1 MEALVRI
8 SKEAGIFEKLGFEK
22 EKPFCACSLMNR
34 KPRFC
39 CKAQPCIACF
49 FPGLKIPNNRA
60 NWTSSWTDNEEVDAE
75 ASVSRKSLFAK
86 HLPAPIAGPFILT
99 EPHWWPKVR
108 IQLGQTAGSS
118 EPRKRMESLMSNN
131 HPRVASADNS
141 RPVPFIDLVAQY
153 QTIRSEIRDA
163 VDRCFESQTFIL
175 GDEVAMLEQ
184 EIASYCDSQFAI
196 GCASGTDALILA
208 LLAAGVEPGD
218 EVITSPFTFFASAGA
233 IHRVGAI
240 PVLVDIE
247 PESFN
252 LDPEKVEQ
260 AITSRTAAIMPVHIF
275 GQCAEMEPLWRLSA
289 AHDLAIIE
297 DSAQAIGAEYRGRR
311 TGVLGSI
318 GCFSFF
324 PTKNLGGAGDG
335 GIMTTDDPE
344 LAARLKRLRVHGDL
358 GGYNHVE
365 VGFNSRLDAL
375 QAAVLRVKLRHLDAW
390 TEGRARNASRYADLI
405 EVNGLTDVIKLP
417 TVLPDRRHVFN
428 QFTTRVTGGRRA
440 AVMQSLKEQQIGCA
454 VYYPIPLHLQKCF
467 AYLGYQPGDLP
478 EAERACAEVMSLPI
492 YTELPAAHLERVVQG
507 LCKALGRQATLAFP
521 HSVATPQ
528 RRAA

>member
-1 MEALVRI
+1 M
-8 SKEAGIFEKLGFEK
+8 
-22 EKPFCACSLMNR
+22 SL
-34 KPRFC
+34 
-39 CKAQPCIACF
+39 
-49 FPGLKIPNNRA
+49 
-60 NWTSSWTDNEEVDAE
+60 S
-75 ASVSRKSLFAK
+75 
-86 HLPAPIAGPFILT
+86 
-99 EPHWWPKVR
+99 
-108 IQLGQTAGSS
+108 
-118 EPRKRMESLMSNN
+118 
-131 HPRVASADNS
+131 HPRATSTETQ
-141 RPVPFIDLVAQY
+141 PVPFIDLVAQY
-153 QTIRSEIRDA
+153 QTIRDEVKEA

-175 GDEVAMLEQ
+175 GDEVAALEQ
-184 EIASYCDSQFAI
+184 EIAAYCDAEYAI

-208 LLAAGVEPGD
+208 LLAAGVQPGD

-247 PESFN
+247 AESFN
-252 LDPEKVEQ
+252 LDPEKVEK

-289 AHDLAIIE
+289 AYDIPIIE
-297 DSAQAIGAEYRGRR
+297 DAAQAIGAEYRGRR

-335 GIMTTDDPE
+335 GIMTTDDAD

-375 QAAVLRVKLRHLDAW
+375 QAAVLRVKLRHLDKW
-390 TEGRARNASRYADLI
+390 TEGRNQNAVRYNQLI
-405 EVNGLTDVIKLP
+405 EQNGLTDVIKLP

-428 QFTTRVTGGRRA
+428 QFTTRVLNGQRA
-440 AVMQSLKEQQIGCA
+440 ALMASLKEQKIGSM

-467 AYLGYQPGDLP
+467 SYLGYQPGDLP
-478 EAERACAEVMSLPI
+478 EAERACSEVMSLPI
-492 YTELPAAHLERVVQG
+492 YTELPAAHLERVVEG
-507 LCKALGRQATLAFP
+507 LCVALGRQATIPFP
-521 HSVATPQ
+521 QSTTTPQ
-528 RRAA
+528 RKAA

>member
-1 MEALVRI
+1 M
-8 SKEAGIFEKLGFEK
+8 
-22 EKPFCACSLMNR
+22 SL
-34 KPRFC
+34 
-39 CKAQPCIACF
+39 
-49 FPGLKIPNNRA
+49 
-60 NWTSSWTDNEEVDAE
+60 S
-75 ASVSRKSLFAK
+75 
-86 HLPAPIAGPFILT
+86 
-99 EPHWWPKVR
+99 
-108 IQLGQTAGSS
+108 
-118 EPRKRMESLMSNN
+118 
-131 HPRVASADNS
+131 HPRATSTDTQ
-141 RPVPFIDLVAQY
+141 PVPFIDLVAQY
-153 QTIRSEIRDA
+153 QTIRDEVKEA

-175 GDEVAMLEQ
+175 GDEVAALEQ
-184 EIASYCDSQFAI
+184 EIAAYCDAEYAI

-208 LLAAGVEPGD
+208 LLAAGVQPGD

-247 PESFN
+247 PEGFN
-252 LDPEKVEQ
+252 LDPEKVEK

-275 GQCAEMEPLWRLSA
+275 GQCAEMEPLWRLSTA
-289 AHDLAIIE
+289 YDIPIIE

-335 GIMTTDDPE
+335 GIMTTDDAD
-344 LAARLKRLRVHGDL
+344 LAARLRRLRVHGDL

-375 QAAVLRVKLRHLDAW
+375 QAAVLRVKLRHLDSW
-390 TEGRARNASRYADLI
+390 TEGRNRNAARYCQLI
-405 EVNGLTDVIKLP
+405 EQNGLTDVIKLP

-428 QFTTRVTGGRRA
+428 QFTTRVLNRKRT
-440 AVMQSLKEQQIGCA
+440 AVMASLKEQKIGSM

-478 EAERACAEVMSLPI
+478 EAERACSEVMSLPI
-492 YTELPAAHLERVVQG
+492 YTELPAAHLERVVEG
-507 LCKALGRQATLAFP
+507 ICTALGRQATIPFSQPA
-521 HSVATPQ
+521 AAPQ
-528 RRAA
+528 RKAA